1 MKILQCCKGCE
12 KRHPLCHADCPEKA
26 AADAIRAEWKKQHKV
41 NEPCYDY
48 ARSGKTKTLKRRH
61 LKK

>member
-1 MKILQCCKGCE
+1 MSILQCCKGCE

-26 AADAIRAEWKKQHKV
+26 AADAIREEEKKRRQV
-41 NEPCYDY
+41 NIPCYDY
-48 ARSGKTKTLKRRH
+48 ARQSKNKRDRRRN